1 MKFRDLWGRRG
12 WTQHLEFLRPGS
24 SGLGGSDVIAAEME
38 QVVDLIGA
46 ERKGCAW
53 PADLNRFICRADAS
67 VGARLLNPFVLAM
80 LDAGHG
86 LPLRRAVDEQA
97 CRRSCR
103 CDRDPG
109 LYYFEI
115 HPLLADEFVRRGAMS
130 GGLVLCLP

>member
-53 PADLNRFICRADAS
+53 PADLNRFICRRRCVGWCEVEVQHHSTKPGQLQPLGS
-67 VGARLLNPFVLAM
+67 V
-80 LDAGHG
+80 
-86 LPLRRAVDEQA
+86 E
-97 CRRSCR
+97 SR
-103 CDRDPG
+103 CDAVAVGRTY
-109 LYYFEI
+109 L
-115 HPLLADEFVRRGAMS
+115 
-130 GGLVLCLP
+130 